1 MSIAK
6 VNGVA
11 VDSISEIN
19 NLSRTS
25 QIDKI
30 NAVDIGSSFS
40 TDYSLELNGSSQYVN
55 LGDQTSSALNPSQSS
70 INSSGLTLTAWVY
83 IDTLGT
89 GGGDFIYDLGNCCT
103 NNYYG
108 LKMVVNGNGALVFHV
123 MGLNQGFA
131 GAGSNN
137 RNTTRTANSTIST
150 GQWYH
155 LAVVIPSGSMGS
167 TQTRDSWLIYINGSA
182 YSGTYTR
189 SGNQNVT
196 LAYNGN
202 SSLGV
207 WRRASNVNFFD
218 GEMNNY
224 AVFSTALNA
233 TNISAIY
240 NSGAPIDLSTNS
252 GNYNQSANLTAWWR
266 FNEGTGTSYTDS
278 SGNGFTGSGV
288 GSPSF
293 NTNVPT

>member
-1 MSIAK
+1 MSISG
-6 VNGVA
+6 VNGTTDGTIGEVN
-11 VDSISEIN
+11 DISLSSISQIN
-19 NLSRTS
+19 
-25 QIDKI
+25 D
-30 NAVDIGSSFS
+30 VDAAAGFS
-40 TDYSLELNGSSQYVN
+40 TDFSLELNGSSQYVN
-55 LGDQTSSALNPSQSS
+55 LGNQTSSSLNPSQSS

-103 NNYYG
+103 NSYYG

-123 MGLNQGFA
+123 MGLNQGFT

-137 RNTTRTANSTIST
+137 RNTCRTANSAIST

-155 LAVVIPSGSMGS
+155 LAIVIPSGSMGS
-167 TQTRDSWLIYINGSA
+167 TQDRDEWRIYKNGSVVNP
-182 YSGTYTR
+182 STYVK

-207 WRRASNVNFFD
+207 WRRNSNVNFFD

-233 TNISAIY
+233 TNIAAIY

-252 GNYNQSANLTAWWR
+252 GNYNQSTNLTAWWR
-266 FNEGTGTSYTDS
+266 FNEGTGTSYADS

-288 GSPSF
+288 GSPTF

>member
-1 MSIAK
+1 MSASK
-6 VNGVA
+6 VNGIA
-11 VDSISEIN
+11 TDTISQVNDI
-19 NLSRTS
+19 NLSAIS
-25 QIDKI
+25 QIND
-30 NAVDIGSSFS
+30 VDMPPAFS

-137 RNTTRTANSTIST
+137 RNTVRTANSAIST
-150 GQWYH
+150 SQWYH
-155 LAVVIPSGSMGS
+155 LAIVIPSGSMGS
-167 TQTRDSWLIYINGSA
+167 TQDRDEWRIYKNGSVVNP
-182 YSGTYTR
+182 STYVK

-196 LAYNGN
+196 LTYNGN

-207 WRRASNVNFFD
+207 WRRSSNVNFFD
-218 GEMNNY
+218 GELNNT

-233 TNISAIY
+233 TNIAAIY
-240 NSGAPIDLSTNS
+240 NSGTPIDLSTNS
-252 GNYNQSANLTAWWR
+252 GNYNQSANLLAWWR

-278 SGNGFTGSGV
+278 STNSFTGSGV
-288 GSPSF
+288 
-293 NTNVPT
+293 NTPTWSTNTPP

>member
-1 MSIAK
+1 
-6 VNGVA
+6 
-11 VDSISEIN
+11 
-19 NLSRTS
+19 
-25 QIDKI
+25 
-30 NAVDIGSSFS
+30 
-40 TDYSLELNGSSQYVN
+40 
-55 LGDQTSSALNPSQSS
+55 
-70 INSSGLTLTAWVY
+70 
-83 IDTLGT
+83 
-89 GGGDFIYDLGNCCT
+89 
-103 NNYYG
+103 
-108 LKMVVNGNGALVFHV
+108 MVVNGNGALVFHV

-155 LAVVIPSGSMGS
+155 LAIVIPSGSMGS
-167 TQTRDSWLIYINGSA
+167 TQDRDEWLIYINGSA

-189 SGNQNVT
+189 SGNQNTT

-233 TNISAIY
+233 TNIAAIY

>member
-1 MSIAK
+1 MSAP
-6 VNGVA
+6 A
-11 VDSISEIN
+11 
-19 NLSRTS
+19 
-25 QIDKI
+25 
-30 NAVDIGSSFS
+30 FS

-83 IDTLGT
+83 IDVLSAGEY
-89 GGGDFIYDLGNCCT
+89 IYDLGNCCT

-123 MGLNQGFA
+123 MGLNGGFA

-155 LAVVIPSGSMGS
+155 LAVVVPSGSMGS
-167 TQTRDSWLIYINGSA
+167 TQNRDSWLIYINGSA

-189 SGNQNVT
+189 SGNQNVALT
-196 LAYNGN
+196 YNGD

-266 FNEGTGTSYTDS
+266 FNEGSGTSYTDS

-288 GSPSF
+288 GSPTF